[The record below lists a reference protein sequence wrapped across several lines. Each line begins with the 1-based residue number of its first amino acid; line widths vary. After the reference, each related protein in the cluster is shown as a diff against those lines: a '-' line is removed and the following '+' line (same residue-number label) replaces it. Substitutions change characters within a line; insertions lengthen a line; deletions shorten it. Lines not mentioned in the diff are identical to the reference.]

1 MEMNDFKRFSEQE
14 LSEVSG
20 GGRFEDCVEAVEEC
34 LADVGDAVREF
45 WGWLA
50 KRVESFKDGRTGII
64 VGF

>member
-1 MEMNDFKRFSEQE
+1 MNDFKRFSEQE

-20 GGRFEDCVEAVEEC
+20 GGRFEDC

-50 KRVESFKDGRTGII
+50 KRVESFKDGRTGVI
-64 VGF
+64 VRF